1 MEADDAGVV
10 ERARGGDTEAFR
22 ELVERHSRGLFRLA
36 YRLTGS
42 EADAEDVVQE
52 TFMKA
57 YNSLHRFET
66 RAGVGTWLFRIA
78 TNCSVDLLRARRR
91 RGVELQQVDPE
102 DVDPV
107 ESLPATQPGPDRAVL
122 GKEVHERVA
131 QALRLLSHNERAAFV
146 LRHFEERP
154 IAEVGRLLGLG
165 ENATKQSIFR
175 AVRKLRRALEPLAEQ
190 AR

>member
-57 YNSLHRFET
+57 YNNLHRFQT

-91 RGVELQQVDPE
+91 RGVELRPVDPE

-107 ESLPATQPGPDRAVL
+107 ESLPARQPGPDQAVL

-131 QALRLLSHNERAAFV
+131 LALRLLSHNERAAFV

>member
-57 YNSLHRFET
+57 FNSLDRFET

-78 TNCSVDLLRARRR
+78 TNCSLDLLRARRR
-91 RGVELQQVDPE
+91 RGVELHAVDPE
-102 DVDPV
+102 GVDPI
-107 ESLPATQPGPDRAVL
+107 ESLPAREPGPDQGVL
-122 GKEVHERVA
+122 GREVHERVA
-131 QALRLLSHNERAAFV
+131 LALRLLSRNERAAFV

-175 AVRKLRRALEPLAEQ
+175 AVRKLRSALEPLAEQ
-190 AR
+190 TR